1 MTFAES
7 IRTCFRKYADF
18 NGRATRPE
26 FWWWVLFVIVV
37 GIVLG
42 SINERLAQLF
52 SLAMILPNIA
62 VTARRL
68 HDIDRSGWWQLVG
81 LIPFIGWIIVVYWC
95 AQPGKETTRFG

>member
-18 NGRATRPE
+18 NGRAARPE

-52 SLAMILPNIA
+52 SLATILPNIA

-81 LIPFIGWIIVVYWC
+81 LIPVIGWIIVVYWC
-95 AQPGKETTRFG
+95 AQPSKETTRFG